1 MGTAITAARA
11 EDGADS
17 AGTSVGTGHL
27 APGENLHGSGLMR
40 LRRALH
46 RLGVQEKAIRSGSDR
61 RAHTRFELESRG
73 TATLIGRFSDVPFE
87 VQDISTHGI
96 QFCIREAV
104 SVGEQLLLTLCLP
117 QMAPV
122 RVTIVTRRVTW
133 VTNKEGR
140 MYRVGA
146 QFL

>member
-1 MGTAITAARA
+1 MGAAARVGRL
-11 EDGADS
+11 EE
-17 AGTSVGTGHL
+17 GTSSPAPAGMGRS
-27 APGENLHGSGLMR
+27 APGPDPHASGLMR

-87 VQDISTHGI
+87 VLDISTHGL
-96 QFCIREAV
+96 QFCIREAL
-104 SVGEQLLLTLCLP
+104 SIGEQLALTLCLP
-117 QMAPV
+117 NMAPV

-140 MYRVGA
+140 VFKVGA